1 MADALRSSVI
11 ELDWKINNRSLERAN
26 EETDKILA
34 KAARMEG
41 TYQNSAKSID
51 GATTSLKRNS
61 EGLKQNT
68 DKVVQFGNRAKDSMQ
83 KTTNSAKQT
92 EKQVKDVG
100 NQFDKSKNSASVFA
114 QSSATSL
121 KVVGKAAKGVQTSIG
136 HIGTVATKASDVAW
150 NAFTKIRNGAM
161 IAGAAIAGAGKKAF
175 DYASDTNE
183 ALNKVE
189 VAFGDNNKVVEDWS
203 KSTLTNIGLA
213 QGTALDLAATYG
225 DMSTSMGIGTEEA
238 AKMSTSLVDLAGDL
252 ASFKNIGID
261 RVNTALNGVFTGE
274 TEALKGLG
282 IVMTQTNLEQ
292 FAMASGAL
300 QSSVD
305 NSKAAKNAMAREKAQ
320 DRLNKAIKKHGE
332 NSIEARDAQL
342 KLTEA
347 ESKGEE
353 VQQAKLDSLSQ
364 EELVRLRYNY
374 VMSKTKNSQ
383 GDFARTSDQAA
394 NATRVFTESI
404 KETSAKLGQGL
415 LPIFTPLIIKAT
427 DFVKKGEEIPD
438 MLENVG
444 AKVEPTAK
452 QVMKHFGQAKDYF
465 VDEIIPTAKK
475 VGKAIGPGIAE
486 GAKNMFNVMDKGFKY
501 IIKPSIRI
509 LKEFTDENPVAMKQV
524 GKWATY
530 GIGGL
535 LGFKLVGKPLLG
547 VSKGI
552 LGIIGKLEKLGN
564 TAQREAF
571 KTRKALEDV
580 DSAAQKASAPTHTT
594 ASPNIQ
600 ESLPVGSVGKIGKGT
615 KLFGGVRRFAKS
627 VPLLSYISAGLTLTQ
642 INKNNK
648 FEKIGDSLGSIV
660 GGALGAKAATLAGA
674 KLGAVAGTTF
684 GPIGT
689 VIGGILGTTAGSI
702 FGSKFGKKLQEKWPD
717 ISKKISELWES
728 SKDNF
733 LLGPLVQGIDKA
745 VKKSKSGIKE
755 IKASAKDLFEKPFD
769 NTTKSGNGVSKAT
782 AKRMNSFMKNYE
794 LLVDQDTTGKIEGRV
809 LTNEEVTKRYKALED
824 MQNQVTKQLNKK
836 KDKSN
841 SNLDKLAGMGI
852 LNEKDAQG
860 AKAAADELA
869 KVRTNMF
876 SEKVQDFKKLEKQEY
891 DESITATEYYTNR
904 INEIKEKARLEN
916 RELSENDKKEIE
928 SLEKT
933 SAAAVRAVEE
943 KHAAANKSI
952 HEDMKNQA
960 VVALSDSA
968 KEQKIIMGNLKNA
981 SGEISAQQAADA
993 VAASYKAKEGTI
1005 KSANE
1010 KYEET
1015 KRILDEER
1023 YVNGTITQQQYDDA
1037 LKKAQEQRDGVVK
1050 EAEKQHEDVVT
1061 QAKKQAEGHL
1071 EQVDWETGQ
1080 TLSKWEVFKKDSKK
1094 KFKEIWD
1101 GTVEGAKSFG
1111 EGFSK
1116 TISNTVDGALK
1127 IWEDFKTGLA
1137 RKINAVTSGINVVLK
1152 FFGLDEIPPW
1162 TPTADSKADVS
1173 GYKQGKGGKMH
1184 AAGSRG
1190 ASYSGPSLVGEEG
1203 VELAYNKSTSS
1214 MRLLGSNGPEVTN
1227 IASGERI
1234 LNHSDTKA
1242 VLNGGMGQ
1250 GTVLPGFHKGKG
1262 NGLSDF
1268 VDSAKDFGAN
1278 TVDKIKDFGSN
1289 AVDKAKEVGTK
1300 AIEKT
1305 KDIAETA
1312 KDWLSDP
1319 IGKVTGLFNKHN
1331 TYKNGKNIQGL
1342 GYGVMNKLKDTSS
1355 EWVKNKLEAFKGFF
1369 DSEDGGA
1376 FGSGAF
1382 APHFG
1387 SPFVRTSDY
1396 GKRPGLYGD
1405 FHTGIDYA
1413 APTGTPI
1420 PAQYPG
1426 LVDWVQS
1433 SSIGLGEHVG
1443 IKVAD
1448 NLWAMYGHMSRIRA
1462 KMGDKVKAG
1471 QIVGDVGSSGWSTG
1485 PHVHYELRKGGPN
1498 GQHVNPDTYGGAA
1511 GGVAVGAAGWGPQ
1524 VRKAAKQMNQ
1534 QVSDA
1539 EVNGILAQIQRE
1551 SSGNQSI
1558 IQSSA
1563 VWDVNTASGNPARG
1577 LLQYI
1582 PQTFDAYKVRGYEN
1596 IMNGF
1601 HQLMAF
1607 FNNSNWRTDLPYGHS
1622 GWGPTGHRL
1631 RAYAKGGRPSKGE
1644 TVLVGENGPE
1654 LFEADT
1660 AGTVHPH
1667 EKTKALFNQGS
1678 PSVNFSPN
1686 ITINVGNNSD
1696 KSVVGDIKEA
1706 VRQALEDEYAK
1717 LLNILGTGEVV

>member
-83 KTTNSAKQT
+83 KTTSSAKQT

-100 NQFDKSKNSASVFA
+100 SQFDKSKNSASVFA

-300 QSSVD
+300 QSSID

-627 VPLLSYISAGLTLTQ
+627 VPLLSYISAGLTLSQ

-689 VIGGILGTTAGSI
+689 VIGGILGTAAGSS
-702 FGSKFGKKLQEKWPD
+702 FGSALGKKLKENWPEVSAMIGKLWD
-717 ISKKISELWES
+717 TYKKVPFYGQIAQAVESGIVHGAKSGKKIIEE
-728 SKDNF
+728 
-733 LLGPLVQGIDKA
+733 
-745 VKKSKSGIKE
+745 VKE
-755 IKASAKDLFEKPFD
+755 FFQKPF
-769 NTTKSGNGVSKAT
+769 NANNVKPEKGVSKNS
-782 AKRMNSFMKNYE
+782 AKRVNSYMDKYE
-794 LLVDQDTTGKIEGRV
+794 RIINKDTEAQIEGRA
-809 LTNEEVTKRYKALED
+809 LTNEEIAERYKTLDE
-824 MQNQVTKQLNKK
+824 MKNQVTGRLDDKKNK
-836 KDKSN
+836 SAEN
-841 SNLDKLAGMGI
+841 IDKLTTSGI
-852 LNEKDAQG
+852 LSVKDG
-860 AKAAADELA
+860 ESAKAIGSETA
-869 KVRTNMF
+869 KVRTNMYTN
-876 SEKVQDFKKLEKQEY
+876 KVQEFKELEKKEY
-891 DESITATEYYTNR
+891 EDVVKATERYTSR

-916 RELSENDKKEIE
+916 RELSKSDLEEIKSNE
-928 SLEKT
+928 I
-933 SAAAVRAVEE
+933 SAAAATRIVQQQYADE
-943 KHAAANKSI
+943 NKSI
-952 HEDMKNQA
+952 HEEMKRQA
-960 VVALSDSA
+960 VGALSDSA

-993 VAASYKAKEGTI
+993 VAASYKAKEGTV

-1037 LKKAQEQRDGVVK
+1037 LKKAQEQRDGVVR

-1111 EGFSK
+1111 KAFGESMDK
-1116 TISNTVDGALK
+1116 VVSGALET
-1127 IWEDFKTGLA
+1127 WDNFKTGLA
-1137 RKINAVTSGINVVLK
+1137 DKVNAVTGGINVVLD
-1152 FFGLDEIPPW
+1152 FFSIPKIPEW
-1162 TPTADSKADVS
+1162 KPNTPNSTKNKHGRSFS
-1173 GYKQGKGGKMH
+1173 T
-1184 AAGSRG
+1184 GSRG
-1190 ASYSGPSLVGEEG
+1190 ASYSGQALVGEEG

-1227 IASGERI
+1227 VTSGERI

-1262 NGLSDF
+1262 NGVSDF

-1278 TVDKIKDFGSN
+1278 TVDKLKDFGSN

-1331 TYKNGKNIQGL
+1331 TYKKGKNIQGL

-1387 SPFVRTSDY
+1387 SPFIRTSDY

-1420 PAQYPG
+1420 PAQHPG

-1433 SSIGLGEHVG
+1433 STIGLGEHVG

-1448 NLWAMYGHMSRIRA
+1448 NLWALYGHMSRIRA

-1524 VRKAAKQMNQ
+1524 VRKAAKLMNQ
-1534 QVSDA
+1534 GITDSQ
-1539 EVNGILAQIQRE
+1539 VNGILAQIQLE
-1551 SSGNQSI
+1551 SGGNQSA
-1558 IQSSA
+1558 IQSLA
-1563 VWDVNTASGNPARG
+1563 VDDINARTGNLARG
-1577 LLQYI
+1577 LLQYT
-1582 PQTFDAYKVRGYEN
+1582 PTTFEGFKVRGYEN

-1601 HQLMAF
+1601 HQLVAF
-1607 FNNSNWRTDLPYGHS
+1607 FNNSNWQNDIQYGRS
-1622 GWGPTGHRL
+1622 GWTPNGHRL

-1667 EKTKALFNQGS
+1667 EKTKALFNQGV

>member
-83 KTTNSAKQT
+83 KTTSSAKQT

-100 NQFDKSKNSASVFA
+100 SQFDKSKNSASVFA

-300 QSSVD
+300 QSSID

-444 AKVEPTAK
+444 AKIEPTAK
-452 QVMKHFGQAKDYF
+452 QVIRYFGQAKDYF
-465 VDEIIPTAKK
+465 IDEVIPTAKK

-486 GAKNMFNVMDKGFKY
+486 GAKDMFNLMDKGFKY
-501 IIKPSIRI
+501 IIKPGIRV

-524 GKWATY
+524 GKWAAY

-535 LGFKLVGKPLLG
+535 LGFKLIGKPLLG

-594 ASPNIQ
+594 ASPSIQ

-674 KLGAVAGTTF
+674 KLGAAAGTTF
-684 GPIGT
+684 GPLGT
-689 VIGGILGTTAGSI
+689 LIGGVLGTAAGSI

-794 LLVDQDTTGKIEGRV
+794 LLVNQDTTGKIEGRV

-824 MQNQVTKQLNKK
+824 MQNQVTKQLDKK

-841 SNLDKLAGMGI
+841 SNLDKLASMGI

-1111 EGFSK
+1111 KAFGEAMDK
-1116 TISNTVDGALK
+1116 VVLGALET
-1127 IWEDFKTGLA
+1127 WDNFKTGLA
-1137 RKINAVTSGINVVLK
+1137 DKVNAVTGGINVVLD
-1152 FFGLDEIPPW
+1152 FFSIPKIPEW
-1162 TPTADSKADVS
+1162 KPNTPNSTKNKHGRSFS
-1173 GYKQGKGGKMH
+1173 T
-1184 AAGSRG
+1184 GSRG
-1190 ASYSGPSLVGEEG
+1190 ASYSGQALVGEEG

-1227 IASGERI
+1227 VTSGERI

-1278 TVDKIKDFGSN
+1278 TVDKLKDFGSN

-1331 TYKNGKNIQGL
+1331 TYKKGKNIQGL
-1342 GYGVMNKLKDTSS
+1342 GHGVMNKLKDTSA

-1369 DSEDGGA
+1369 DSEDGVS

>member
-83 KTTNSAKQT
+83 KTTSSAKQT

-100 NQFDKSKNSASVFA
+100 SQFDKSKNSASVFA

-300 QSSVD
+300 QSSID

-444 AKVEPTAK
+444 AKIEPTAK
-452 QVMKHFGQAKDYF
+452 QVIRYFGQAKDYF
-465 VDEIIPTAKK
+465 IDEVIPTAKK

-486 GAKNMFNVMDKGFKY
+486 GAKDMFNLMDKGFKY
-501 IIKPSIRI
+501 IIKPGIRV

-524 GKWATY
+524 GKWAAY

-535 LGFKLVGKPLLG
+535 LGFKLIGKPLLG

-594 ASPNIQ
+594 ASPSIQ

-674 KLGAVAGTTF
+674 KLGAAAGTTF
-684 GPIGT
+684 GPLGT
-689 VIGGILGTTAGSI
+689 LIGGVLGTAAGSI

-755 IKASAKDLFEKPFD
+755 IKASAKDLFKKPFD

-794 LLVDQDTTGKIEGRV
+794 LLVNQDTTGKIEGRV

-824 MQNQVTKQLNKK
+824 MQNQVTKQLDKK

-1111 EGFSK
+1111 KAFGEAMDKVVS
-1116 TISNTVDGALK
+1116 GALET
-1127 IWEDFKTGLA
+1127 WDNFKTGLA
-1137 RKINAVTSGINVVLK
+1137 DKVNAVTGGINVVLD
-1152 FFGLDEIPPW
+1152 FFSIPKIPEW
-1162 TPTADSKADVS
+1162 KPNTPNSTKNKHGRSFS
-1173 GYKQGKGGKMH
+1173 S
-1184 AAGSRG
+1184 GSRG
-1190 ASYSGPSLVGEEG
+1190 ASYSGQALVGEEG

-1227 IASGERI
+1227 VTSGERI

-1644 TVLVGENGPE
+1644 TVLVGEDGPE

>member
-83 KTTNSAKQT
+83 KTTSSAKQT

-100 NQFDKSKNSASVFA
+100 SQFDKSKNSASVFA

-300 QSSVD
+300 QSSID

-452 QVMKHFGQAKDYF
+452 QVMKHFGQVKDYF

-486 GAKNMFNVMDKGFKY
+486 GAKNMFNIMDKGFKY

-552 LGIIGKLEKLGN
+552 LGIIAKLEKLGN

-1080 TLSKWEVFKKDSKK
+1080 TLSKWEVFKKDTKK

-1331 TYKNGKNIQGL
+1331 TYKKGKNIQGL
-1342 GYGVMNKLKDTSS
+1342 GHGVMNKLKDTSA
-1355 EWVKNKLEAFKGFF
+1355 EWVKNKLEGFKGFF

-1485 PHVHYELRKGGPN
+1485 PHIHYELRKGGPN

-1582 PQTFDAYKVRGYEN
+1582 PQTFNAYKVRGYEN
-1596 IMNGF
+1596 ILNGF

-1706 VRQALEDEYAK
+1706 VRQALEEEYAK

>member
-1 MADALRSSVI
+1 MSDALRSSVI

-83 KTTNSAKQT
+83 KTTSSAKQT

-100 NQFDKSKNSASVFA
+100 SQFDKSKNSASVFA

-486 GAKNMFNVMDKGFKY
+486 GAKNMFNIMDKGFKY

-1094 KFKEIWD
+1094 KYKEIWD
-1101 GTVEGAKSFG
+1101 GTVESAKSFG

-1331 TYKNGKNIQGL
+1331 TYKKGKNIQGL
-1342 GYGVMNKLKDTSS
+1342 GHGVMNKLKDTSA

-1387 SPFVRTSDY
+1387 SPFIRTSDY

-1420 PAQYPG
+1420 PAQHPG

-1433 SSIGLGEHVG
+1433 STIGLGEHVG

-1448 NLWAMYGHMSRIRA
+1448 NLWALYGHMSRIRA

-1582 PQTFDAYKVRGYEN
+1582 PQTFNAYKVRGYEN
-1596 IMNGF
+1596 ILNGF

>member
-83 KTTNSAKQT
+83 KTTSSAKQT

-100 NQFDKSKNSASVFA
+100 SQFDKSKNSASVFA

-300 QSSVD
+300 QSSID

-444 AKVEPTAK
+444 AKIEPTAK
-452 QVMKHFGQAKDYF
+452 QVIRYFGQAKDYF
-465 VDEIIPTAKK
+465 IDEVIPTAKK

-486 GAKNMFNVMDKGFKY
+486 GAKDMFNLMDKGFKY
-501 IIKPSIRI
+501 IIKPGIRV

-524 GKWATY
+524 GKWAAY

-535 LGFKLVGKPLLG
+535 LGFKLIGKPLLG

-594 ASPNIQ
+594 ASPSIQ

-674 KLGAVAGTTF
+674 KLGAAAGTTF
-684 GPIGT
+684 GPLGT
-689 VIGGILGTTAGSI
+689 LIGGVLGTAAGSI

-794 LLVDQDTTGKIEGRV
+794 LLVNQDTTGKIEGRV

-824 MQNQVTKQLNKK
+824 MQNQVTKQLDKK

-841 SNLDKLAGMGI
+841 SNLDKLASMGI

-1111 EGFSK
+1111 KAFGEAMDKVVS
-1116 TISNTVDGALK
+1116 GALET
-1127 IWEDFKTGLA
+1127 WDNFKTGLA
-1137 RKINAVTSGINVVLK
+1137 DKVNAVTGGINVVLD
-1152 FFGLDEIPPW
+1152 FFSIPKIPEW
-1162 TPTADSKADVS
+1162 KPNTPNSTKNKHGRSFS
-1173 GYKQGKGGKMH
+1173 T
-1184 AAGSRG
+1184 GSRG
-1190 ASYSGPSLVGEEG
+1190 ASYSGQALVGEEG

-1227 IASGERI
+1227 VTSGERI

-1278 TVDKIKDFGSN
+1278 TVDKLKDFGSN

-1331 TYKNGKNIQGL
+1331 TYKKGKNIQGL
-1342 GYGVMNKLKDTSS
+1342 GHGVMNKLKDTSA

-1369 DSEDGGA
+1369 DSEDGVS

-1443 IKVAD
+1443 VKVAN

>member
-1 MADALRSSVI
+1 MSDALRSSVI

-83 KTTNSAKQT
+83 KTTSSAKQT

-100 NQFDKSKNSASVFA
+100 SQFDKSKNSASVFA

-486 GAKNMFNVMDKGFKY
+486 GAKNMFNIMDKGFKY

-535 LGFKLVGKPLLG
+535 LGFKQPLLG

-1101 GTVEGAKSFG
+1101 GTVESAKSFG

-1331 TYKNGKNIQGL
+1331 TYKKGKNIQGL
-1342 GYGVMNKLKDTSS
+1342 GHGVMNKLKDTSA

-1387 SPFVRTSDY
+1387 SPFIRTSDY

-1420 PAQYPG
+1420 PAQHPG

-1433 SSIGLGEHVG
+1433 STIGLGEHVG

-1448 NLWAMYGHMSRIRA
+1448 NLWALYGHMSRIRA

-1582 PQTFDAYKVRGYEN
+1582 PQTFNAYKVRGYEN
-1596 IMNGF
+1596 ILNGF

>member
-100 NQFDKSKNSASVFA
+100 SQFDKSKNSASVFA

-136 HIGTVATKASDVAW
+136 RIGDYATKASDVTW
-150 NAFTKIRNGAM
+150 RAFTKIRNGAM
-161 IAGAAIAGAGKKAF
+161 IAGAGIVAIGKSAF
-175 DYASDTNE
+175 DAASDTNE

-189 VAFGDNNKVVEDWS
+189 VAFGDNNKEVKKWS
-203 KSTLTNIGLA
+203 KNTIDSIGLA

-225 DMSTSMGIGTEEA
+225 DMSTSMGIGTKEA
-238 AKMSTSLVDLAGDL
+238 ANMSTSLVDLAGDL

-374 VMSKTKNSQ
+374 VMSKTKNAH

-394 NATRVFTESI
+394 NASRVFNESLTELKSNI
-404 KETSAKLGQGL
+404 GQHL
-415 LPIFTPLIIKAT
+415 LPIFTPLILKAT
-427 DFVKKGEEIPD
+427 KFVRKGDQLKEKIND
-438 MLENVG
+438 IG
-444 AKVEPTAK
+444 QQVEPTAK

-580 DSAAQKASAPTHTT
+580 DSAAQKASTPTHTT

-600 ESLPVGSVGKIGKGT
+600 ESLPVGSVGKIGKGA

-733 LLGPLVQGIDKA
+733 LLGPLVQGVDKA

-841 SNLDKLAGMGI
+841 SNLDKLASMGI

-1101 GTVEGAKSFG
+1101 GTVESAKSFG

-1331 TYKNGKNIQGL
+1331 TYKKGKNIQGL
-1342 GYGVMNKLKDTSS
+1342 GHGVMNKLKDTSS

-1582 PQTFDAYKVRGYEN
+1582 PQTFNAYKVRGYEN
-1596 IMNGF
+1596 ILNGF

>member
-1 MADALRSSVI
+1 MSDALRSSVI

-83 KTTNSAKQT
+83 KTTSSAKQT

-100 NQFDKSKNSASVFA
+100 SQFDKSKNSASVFA

-452 QVMKHFGQAKDYF
+452 QLMKHFGQAKDYF

-486 GAKNMFNVMDKGFKY
+486 GAKNMFNIMDKGFKY

-1101 GTVEGAKSFG
+1101 GTVESAKSFG

-1331 TYKNGKNIQGL
+1331 TYKKGKNIQGL
-1342 GYGVMNKLKDTSS
+1342 GHGVMNKLKDTSA

-1387 SPFVRTSDY
+1387 SPFIRTSDY

-1420 PAQYPG
+1420 PAQHPG

-1433 SSIGLGEHVG
+1433 STIGLGEHVG

-1448 NLWAMYGHMSRIRA
+1448 NLWALYGHMSRIRA

-1582 PQTFDAYKVRGYEN
+1582 PQTFNAYKVRGYEN
-1596 IMNGF
+1596 ILNGF

>member
-83 KTTNSAKQT
+83 KTTSTAKQT

-100 NQFDKSKNSASVFA
+100 SQFDKSKNSASVFA

-136 HIGTVATKASDVAW
+136 RIGDYATKASDVTW
-150 NAFTKIRNGAM
+150 RAFTKIRNGAM

-452 QVMKHFGQAKDYF
+452 QVIRYFGQAKDYF
-465 VDEIIPTAKK
+465 INEVIPTAKK

-486 GAKNMFNVMDKGFKY
+486 GAKDMFNLMDKGFKY
-501 IIKPSIRI
+501 IIKPGIRV

-524 GKWATY
+524 GKWAAY

-615 KLFGGVRRFAKS
+615 KLFSGVRRFAKS

-674 KLGAVAGTTF
+674 KLGAAAGTTF
-684 GPIGT
+684 GPLGT
-689 VIGGILGTTAGSI
+689 LIGGVLGTAAGSI

-794 LLVDQDTTGKIEGRV
+794 LLVNQDTTGKIEGRV

-841 SNLDKLAGMGI
+841 GNLDKLAGMGI

>member
-41 TYQNSAKSID
+41 AYQNSAKSID

-136 HIGTVATKASDVAW
+136 RIGDYATKASDITW
-150 NAFTKIRNGAM
+150 KAFTKIRNGAM

-300 QSSVD
+300 QSSID

-444 AKVEPTAK
+444 AKIEPTAK
-452 QVMKHFGQAKDYF
+452 QVIRYFGQAKDYF
-465 VDEIIPTAKK
+465 IDEVIPTAKK

-486 GAKNMFNVMDKGFKY
+486 GAKDMFNLMDKGFKY
-501 IIKPSIRI
+501 IIRPGIRV

-524 GKWATY
+524 GKWAAY

-943 KHAAANKSI
+943 KHAADNKTI

-1111 EGFSK
+1111 KAFGEAMDKVVS
-1116 TISNTVDGALK
+1116 GALET
-1127 IWEDFKTGLA
+1127 WDNFKTGLA
-1137 RKINAVTSGINVVLK
+1137 DKVNAVTGGINVVLD
-1152 FFGLDEIPPW
+1152 FFSIPKIPEW
-1162 TPTADSKADVS
+1162 KPNTPNSTKNKHGRSFS
-1173 GYKQGKGGKMH
+1173 T
-1184 AAGSRG
+1184 GSRG
-1190 ASYSGPSLVGEEG
+1190 ASYSGQALVGEEG

-1227 IASGERI
+1227 VTSGERI

-1250 GTVLPGFHKGKG
+1250 GNVLPGFHKGKG

-1278 TVDKIKDFGSN
+1278 TVDKLKDFGSN

-1331 TYKNGKNIQGL
+1331 TYKKGKNIQGL
-1342 GYGVMNKLKDTSS
+1342 GHGVMNKLKDTSA

-1539 EVNGILAQIQRE
+1539 EVNGILAQIQLE
-1551 SSGNQSI
+1551 SGGNQRA
-1558 IQSSA
+1558 IQSLA
-1563 VWDVNTASGNPARG
+1563 VDDINARTGNLARG
-1577 LLQYI
+1577 LLQYT
-1582 PQTFDAYKVRGYEN
+1582 PTTFEGFKVRGYEN

-1607 FNNSNWRTDLPYGHS
+1607 FNNSNWHNDIQYGRS
-1622 GWGPTGHRL
+1622 GWTPNGHRI

>member
-83 KTTNSAKQT
+83 KTTSSAKQT

-100 NQFDKSKNSASVFA
+100 SQFDKSKNSASVFA

-300 QSSVD
+300 QSSID

-444 AKVEPTAK
+444 AKIEPTAK
-452 QVMKHFGQAKDYF
+452 QVIRYFGQAKDYF
-465 VDEIIPTAKK
+465 IDEVIPTAKK

-660 GGALGAKAATLAGA
+660 GGALGAKAATWAGA
-674 KLGAVAGTTF
+674 KLGAVAGTAF

-689 VIGGILGTTAGSI
+689 VIGGILGTAAGSS
-702 FGSKFGKKLQEKWPD
+702 FGSVLGKKLKENWPEVSAMIGKLWD
-717 ISKKISELWES
+717 TYKKVPFYGQIAQAVES
-728 SKDNF
+728 
-733 LLGPLVQGIDKA
+733 GIVHGA
-745 VKKSKSGIKE
+745 KSGKRIIEEVKE
-755 IKASAKDLFEKPFD
+755 FFQKPF
-769 NTTKSGNGVSKAT
+769 NANNVKPEKGVSKNS
-782 AKRMNSFMKNYE
+782 AKRVNSYLKNY
-794 LLVDQDTTGKIEGRV
+794 DKIISKDTESKIAGRV
-809 LTNEEVTKRYKALED
+809 LTDEEIAERNKILSD
-824 MQNQVTKQLNKK
+824 MEKQVTDRLEGKKNKSYK
-836 KDKSN
+836 N
-841 SNLDKLAGMGI
+841 IDKLSELGI
-852 LNEKDAQG
+852 LSDKDVQS
-860 AKAAADELA
+860 AKAVSTELA
-869 KVRTNMF
+869 TFRKRAYSDNVN
-876 SEKVQDFKKLEKQEY
+876 ELKKLEKEEHDAGIQAAERY
-891 DESITATEYYTNR
+891 TAR
-904 INEIKEKARLEN
+904 INAIKEKARLEN
-916 RELSENDKKEIE
+916 RELSKSDLEEIE
-928 SLEKT
+928 SNEK
-933 SAAAVRAVEE
+933 SAAAATRVVQEE
-943 KHAAANKSI
+943 YAQKKAALN
-952 HEDMKNQA
+952 ENMKRQA
-960 VVALSDSA
+960 VGALSESA

-1111 EGFSK
+1111 KAFGEAMDKVVS
-1116 TISNTVDGALK
+1116 GALET
-1127 IWEDFKTGLA
+1127 WDNFKTGLA
-1137 RKINAVTSGINVVLK
+1137 DKVNAVTGGINVVLD
-1152 FFGLDEIPPW
+1152 FFSIPKIPEW
-1162 TPTADSKADVS
+1162 KPNTPNSTKNKHGRSFS
-1173 GYKQGKGGKMH
+1173 T
-1184 AAGSRG
+1184 GSRG
-1190 ASYSGPSLVGEEG
+1190 ASYSGQALVGEEG

-1227 IASGERI
+1227 VTSGERI

-1278 TVDKIKDFGSN
+1278 TVDKLKDFGSN

-1331 TYKNGKNIQGL
+1331 TYKKGKNIQGL
-1342 GYGVMNKLKDTSS
+1342 GHGVMNKLKDTSA

-1369 DSEDGGA
+1369 DSEDGVS

-1498 GQHVNPDTYGGAA
+1498 GQHVNPDTYGGSV

-1524 VRKAAKQMNQ
+1524 VRKAAKLMNQ
-1534 QVSDA
+1534 GITDSQ
-1539 EVNGILAQIQRE
+1539 VNGILAQIQLE
-1551 SSGNQSI
+1551 SGGNQSA
-1558 IQSSA
+1558 IQSLA
-1563 VWDVNTASGNPARG
+1563 VDDINARTGNLARG
-1577 LLQYI
+1577 LLQYT
-1582 PQTFDAYKVRGYEN
+1582 PTTFEGFKVRGYEN

-1601 HQLMAF
+1601 HQLVAF
-1607 FNNSNWRTDLPYGHS
+1607 FNNSNWQNDIQYGRS
-1622 GWGPTGHRL
+1622 GWTPNGHRL

>member
-183 ALNKVE
+183 ALNKIE

-486 GAKNMFNVMDKGFKY
+486 GAKNMFSVMDKGFKY

-794 LLVDQDTTGKIEGRV
+794 LLVNQDTTGKIEGRV

-824 MQNQVTKQLNKK
+824 MQNQVTKQLDKK

-1227 IASGERI
+1227 VTSGERI

-1278 TVDKIKDFGSN
+1278 AVDKIKDFGSN

-1331 TYKNGKNIQGL
+1331 TYKKGKNIQGL
-1342 GYGVMNKLKDTSS
+1342 GHGVMNKLKDTSA

-1369 DSEDGGA
+1369 DSEDGGS

-1582 PQTFDAYKVRGYEN
+1582 PQTFNAYKVRGYEN
-1596 IMNGF
+1596 ILNGF

-1667 EKTKALFNQGS
+1667 EKTKALFNQGV

>member
-136 HIGTVATKASDVAW
+136 RIGDYATKASDVTW
-150 NAFTKIRNGAM
+150 RAFTKIRNGAM

-465 VDEIIPTAKK
+465 IDEVIPTAKK

-486 GAKNMFNVMDKGFKY
+486 GAKDMFNLMDKGFKY
-501 IIKPSIRI
+501 IIKPGIRV

-524 GKWATY
+524 GKWAAY

-535 LGFKLVGKPLLG
+535 LGFKLIGKPLLG

-594 ASPNIQ
+594 ASPSIQ

-615 KLFGGVRRFAKS
+615 KLFGRVRRFAKS
-627 VPLLSYISAGLTLTQ
+627 VPFLSYISAGLTLTQ

-674 KLGAVAGTTF
+674 KLGAAAGTTF
-684 GPIGT
+684 GPLGT
-689 VIGGILGTTAGSI
+689 LIGGVLGTAAGSI

-769 NTTKSGNGVSKAT
+769 NTTKSGNDVSKAT

-794 LLVDQDTTGKIEGRV
+794 LLVNQDTTGKIEGRV

-824 MQNQVTKQLNKK
+824 MQNQVTKQLDKK

-1111 EGFSK
+1111 KAFGEAMDKVVS
-1116 TISNTVDGALK
+1116 GALET
-1127 IWEDFKTGLA
+1127 WDNFKTGLA
-1137 RKINAVTSGINVVLK
+1137 DKVNAVTGGINVVLD
-1152 FFGLDEIPPW
+1152 FFSIPKIPEW
-1162 TPTADSKADVS
+1162 KPNTPNSTKNKHGRSFS
-1173 GYKQGKGGKMH
+1173 T
-1184 AAGSRG
+1184 GSRG
-1190 ASYSGPSLVGEEG
+1190 ASYSGQALVGEEG

-1227 IASGERI
+1227 VTSGERI

-1278 TVDKIKDFGSN
+1278 TVDKLKDFGSN

-1331 TYKNGKNIQGL
+1331 TYKKGKNIQGL
-1342 GYGVMNKLKDTSS
+1342 GHGVMNKLKDTSA

-1369 DSEDGGA
+1369 DSEDGGS

-1582 PQTFDAYKVRGYEN
+1582 PQTFNAYKVRGYEN
-1596 IMNGF
+1596 ILNGF

-1667 EKTKALFNQGS
+1667 EKTKALFNQGV

>member
-486 GAKNMFNVMDKGFKY
+486 GAKNMFNIMDKGFKY

-552 LGIIGKLEKLGN
+552 LGIIAKLEKLGN

-660 GGALGAKAATLAGA
+660 GGVLGAKAATLAGA

-769 NTTKSGNGVSKAT
+769 NTTKSDNGVSKAT

-1227 IASGERI
+1227 ITSGERI

-1278 TVDKIKDFGSN
+1278 TVDKLKDFGSN

-1331 TYKNGKNIQGL
+1331 TYKKGKNIQGL
-1342 GYGVMNKLKDTSS
+1342 GHGVMNKLKDTSA

-1582 PQTFDAYKVRGYEN
+1582 PQTFNAYKVRGYEN
-1596 IMNGF
+1596 ILNGF

>member
-83 KTTNSAKQT
+83 KTTSSAKQT

-100 NQFDKSKNSASVFA
+100 SQFDKSKNSASVFA

-300 QSSVD
+300 QSSID
-305 NSKAAKNAMAREKAQ
+305 NSKDAKNAMAREKAQ

-444 AKVEPTAK
+444 AKIEPTAK
-452 QVMKHFGQAKDYF
+452 QVIRYFGQAKDYF
-465 VDEIIPTAKK
+465 IDEVIPTAKK

-486 GAKNMFNVMDKGFKY
+486 GAKDMFNLMDKGFKY
-501 IIKPSIRI
+501 IIKPGIRV

-524 GKWATY
+524 GKWAAY

-535 LGFKLVGKPLLG
+535 LGFKLIGKPLLG

-594 ASPNIQ
+594 ASPSIQ

-615 KLFGGVRRFAKS
+615 RLFGGVRRFAKS

-648 FEKIGDSLGSIV
+648 FEKIGDSLGSNV

-674 KLGAVAGTTF
+674 KLGAAAGTTF
-684 GPIGT
+684 GPLGT
-689 VIGGILGTTAGSI
+689 LIGGVLGTAAGSI

-794 LLVDQDTTGKIEGRV
+794 LLVNQDTTGKIEGRV

-824 MQNQVTKQLNKK
+824 MQNQVTKQLDKK

-841 SNLDKLAGMGI
+841 SNLDKLASMGI

-1111 EGFSK
+1111 KAFGEAMDKVVS
-1116 TISNTVDGALK
+1116 GALET
-1127 IWEDFKTGLA
+1127 WDNFKTGLA
-1137 RKINAVTSGINVVLK
+1137 DKVNAVTGGINVVLD
-1152 FFGLDEIPPW
+1152 FFSIPKIPEW
-1162 TPTADSKADVS
+1162 KPNTPNSTKNKHGRSFS
-1173 GYKQGKGGKMH
+1173 T
-1184 AAGSRG
+1184 GSRG
-1190 ASYSGPSLVGEEG
+1190 ASYSGQALVGEEG

-1227 IASGERI
+1227 VTSGERI

-1278 TVDKIKDFGSN
+1278 TVDKLKDFGSN

-1331 TYKNGKNIQGL
+1331 TYKKGKNIQGL
-1342 GYGVMNKLKDTSS
+1342 GHGVMNKLKDTSA

-1369 DSEDGGA
+1369 DSEDGVS

>member
-1 MADALRSSVI
+1 MSDALRSSVI

-83 KTTNSAKQT
+83 KTTSSAKQT

-100 NQFDKSKNSASVFA
+100 SQFDKSKNSASVFA

-486 GAKNMFNVMDKGFKY
+486 GAKNMFNIMDKGFKY

-524 GKWATY
+524 GKRATY

-1101 GTVEGAKSFG
+1101 GTVESAKSFG

-1331 TYKNGKNIQGL
+1331 TYKKGKNIQGL
-1342 GYGVMNKLKDTSS
+1342 GHGVMNKLKDTSA

-1387 SPFVRTSDY
+1387 SPFIRTSDY

-1420 PAQYPG
+1420 PAQHPG

-1433 SSIGLGEHVG
+1433 STIGLGEHVG

-1448 NLWAMYGHMSRIRA
+1448 NLWALYGHMSRIRA

-1582 PQTFDAYKVRGYEN
+1582 PQTFNAYKVRGYEN
-1596 IMNGF
+1596 ILNGF

>member
-83 KTTNSAKQT
+83 KTTSSAKQT

-100 NQFDKSKNSASVFA
+100 SQFDKSKNSASVFA

-300 QSSVD
+300 QSSID

-444 AKVEPTAK
+444 AKIEPTAK
-452 QVMKHFGQAKDYF
+452 QVIRYFGQAKDYF
-465 VDEIIPTAKK
+465 IDEVIPTAKK

-486 GAKNMFNVMDKGFKY
+486 GAKDMFNLMDKGFKY
-501 IIKPSIRI
+501 IIKPGIRV

-524 GKWATY
+524 GKWAAY

-535 LGFKLVGKPLLG
+535 LGFKLIGKPLLG

-594 ASPNIQ
+594 ASPSIQ

-674 KLGAVAGTTF
+674 KLGAAAGTTF
-684 GPIGT
+684 GPLGT
-689 VIGGILGTTAGSI
+689 LIGGVLGTAAGSI
-702 FGSKFGKKLQEKWPD
+702 FGSKFGKKPQEKWPD

-794 LLVDQDTTGKIEGRV
+794 LLVNQDTTGKIEGRV

-824 MQNQVTKQLNKK
+824 MQNQVTKQLDKK

-841 SNLDKLAGMGI
+841 SNLDKLASMGI

-1111 EGFSK
+1111 KAFGEAMDKVVS
-1116 TISNTVDGALK
+1116 GALET
-1127 IWEDFKTGLA
+1127 WDNFKTGLA
-1137 RKINAVTSGINVVLK
+1137 DKVNAVTGGINVVLD
-1152 FFGLDEIPPW
+1152 FFSIPKIPEW
-1162 TPTADSKADVS
+1162 KPNTPNSTKNKHGRSFS
-1173 GYKQGKGGKMH
+1173 T
-1184 AAGSRG
+1184 GSRG
-1190 ASYSGPSLVGEEG
+1190 ASYSGQALVGEEG

-1227 IASGERI
+1227 VTSGERI

-1278 TVDKIKDFGSN
+1278 TVDKLKDFGSN

-1331 TYKNGKNIQGL
+1331 TYKKGKNIQGL
-1342 GYGVMNKLKDTSS
+1342 GHGVMNKLKDTSA

-1369 DSEDGGA
+1369 DSEDGVS

>member
-136 HIGTVATKASDVAW
+136 RIGDYATKASDVTW
-150 NAFTKIRNGAM
+150 RAFTKIRNGAM
-161 IAGAAIAGAGKKAF
+161 IAGAGIVAIGKSAF
-175 DYASDTNE
+175 DAASDTNE

-189 VAFGDNNKVVEDWS
+189 VAFGDNNKEVKKWS
-203 KSTLTNIGLA
+203 KNTIDSIGLA

-225 DMSTSMGIGTEEA
+225 DMSTSMGIGTKEA
-238 AKMSTSLVDLAGDL
+238 ANMSTSLVDLAGDL

-444 AKVEPTAK
+444 AKIEPTAK
-452 QVMKHFGQAKDYF
+452 QVIRYFGQAKDYF
-465 VDEIIPTAKK
+465 IDEVIPTAKK

-580 DSAAQKASAPTHTT
+580 DSAAQKASTPTHTT

-600 ESLPVGSVGKIGKGT
+600 ESLPVGSVGKIGKGA

-689 VIGGILGTTAGSI
+689 VIGGILGTAAGSS
-702 FGSKFGKKLQEKWPD
+702 FGSVLGKKLKENWPEVSAMIGKLWD
-717 ISKKISELWES
+717 TYKKVPFYGQIAQAVES
-728 SKDNF
+728 
-733 LLGPLVQGIDKA
+733 GIIDGA
-745 VKKSKSGIKE
+745 KSGKKLIEEVKE
-755 IKASAKDLFEKPFD
+755 FFKKPFDNEVKPEKGVTKASAKR
-769 NTTKSGNGVSKAT
+769 V
-782 AKRMNSFMKNYE
+782 NSYMDKYE
-794 LLVDQDTTGKIEGRV
+794 EIINKDTEAQIEGRA
-809 LTNEEVTKRYKALED
+809 LTNEEISERYKTLDEMKD
-824 MQNQVTKQLNKK
+824 QVTGRLDDKKNK
-836 KDKSN
+836 SAEN
-841 SNLDKLAGMGI
+841 IDKLTTSGI
-852 LNEKDAQG
+852 LSVKDG
-860 AKAAADELA
+860 ESAKAIGSETA
-869 KVRTNMF
+869 KVRTNMYTN
-876 SEKVQDFKKLEKQEY
+876 KVQEFKELEKKEY
-891 DESITATEYYTNR
+891 EDVVKATERYTSR

-916 RELSENDKKEIE
+916 RELSKSDLEEIKSNE
-928 SLEKT
+928 I
-933 SAAAVRAVEE
+933 SAAAATRIVQQQYADE
-943 KHAAANKSI
+943 NKSI
-952 HEDMKNQA
+952 HEEMKRQA
-960 VVALSDSA
+960 VGALSDSA

-1111 EGFSK
+1111 KAFGEAMDKVVS
-1116 TISNTVDGALK
+1116 GALET
-1127 IWEDFKTGLA
+1127 WDNFKTGLA
-1137 RKINAVTSGINVVLK
+1137 DKVNAVTGGINVVLD
-1152 FFGLDEIPPW
+1152 FFSIPKIPEW
-1162 TPTADSKADVS
+1162 KPNTPNSTKNKHGRSFS
-1173 GYKQGKGGKMH
+1173 S
-1184 AAGSRG
+1184 GSRG
-1190 ASYSGPSLVGEEG
+1190 ASYSGQALVGEEG

-1227 IASGERI
+1227 VTSGERI

-1443 IKVAD
+1443 IKVAN

-1524 VRKAAKQMNQ
+1524 VRKAAKLMNQ
-1534 QVSDA
+1534 GITDSQ
-1539 EVNGILAQIQRE
+1539 VNGILAQIQLE
-1551 SSGNQSI
+1551 SGGNQSA
-1558 IQSSA
+1558 IQSLA
-1563 VWDVNTASGNPARG
+1563 VDDINARTGNLARG
-1577 LLQYI
+1577 LLQYT
-1582 PQTFDAYKVRGYEN
+1582 PTTFEGFKVRGYEN

-1601 HQLMAF
+1601 HQLVAF
-1607 FNNSNWRTDLPYGHS
+1607 FNNSNWQNDIQYGRS
-1622 GWGPTGHRL
+1622 GWTPNGHRL

>member
-1 MADALRSSVI
+1 MSDALRSSVI

-83 KTTNSAKQT
+83 KTTSSAKQT

-100 NQFDKSKNSASVFA
+100 SQFDKSKNYASVFA

-486 GAKNMFNVMDKGFKY
+486 GAKNMFNIMDKGFKY

-1101 GTVEGAKSFG
+1101 GTVESAKSFG

-1331 TYKNGKNIQGL
+1331 TYKKGKNIQGL
-1342 GYGVMNKLKDTSS
+1342 GHGVMNKLKDTSA

-1387 SPFVRTSDY
+1387 SPFIRTSDY

-1420 PAQYPG
+1420 PAQHPG

-1433 SSIGLGEHVG
+1433 STIGLGEHVG

-1448 NLWAMYGHMSRIRA
+1448 NLWALYGHMSRIRA

-1582 PQTFDAYKVRGYEN
+1582 PQTFNAYKVRGYEN
-1596 IMNGF
+1596 ILNGF

>member
-83 KTTNSAKQT
+83 KTTSSAKQT

-100 NQFDKSKNSASVFA
+100 SQFDKSKNSASVFA

-300 QSSVD
+300 QSSID

-444 AKVEPTAK
+444 AKIEPTAK
-452 QVMKHFGQAKDYF
+452 QVIRYFGQAKDYF
-465 VDEIIPTAKK
+465 IDEVIPTAKK

-486 GAKNMFNVMDKGFKY
+486 GAKDMFNLMDKGFKY
-501 IIKPSIRI
+501 IIKPGIRV

-524 GKWATY
+524 GKWAAY

-535 LGFKLVGKPLLG
+535 LGFKLIGKPLLG

-594 ASPNIQ
+594 ASPSIQ

-674 KLGAVAGTTF
+674 KLGAAAGTTF
-684 GPIGT
+684 GPLGT
-689 VIGGILGTTAGSI
+689 LIGGVLGTAAGSI

-794 LLVDQDTTGKIEGRV
+794 LLVNQDTTGKIEGRV

-824 MQNQVTKQLNKK
+824 MQNQVTKQLDKK

-841 SNLDKLAGMGI
+841 SNLDKLAGMGL

-1111 EGFSK
+1111 KAFGEAMDKVVS
-1116 TISNTVDGALK
+1116 GALET
-1127 IWEDFKTGLA
+1127 WDNFKTGLA
-1137 RKINAVTSGINVVLK
+1137 DKVNAVTGGINVVLD
-1152 FFGLDEIPPW
+1152 FFSIPKIPEW
-1162 TPTADSKADVS
+1162 KPNTPNSTKNKHGRSFS
-1173 GYKQGKGGKMH
+1173 T
-1184 AAGSRG
+1184 GSRG
-1190 ASYSGPSLVGEEG
+1190 ASYSGQALVGEEG

-1227 IASGERI
+1227 VTSGERI

-1278 TVDKIKDFGSN
+1278 TVDKLKDFGSN

-1331 TYKNGKNIQGL
+1331 TYKKGKNILGL
-1342 GYGVMNKLKDTSS
+1342 GHGVMNKLKDTSA

-1369 DSEDGGA
+1369 DSEDGVS

>member
-1 MADALRSSVI
+1 MSDALRSSVI

-83 KTTNSAKQT
+83 KTTSSAKQT

-100 NQFDKSKNSASVFA
+100 SQFDKSKNSASVFA

-444 AKVEPTAK
+444 AKVESTAK

-486 GAKNMFNVMDKGFKY
+486 GAKNMFNIMDKGFKY

-1101 GTVEGAKSFG
+1101 GTVESAKSFG

-1331 TYKNGKNIQGL
+1331 TYKKGKNIQGL
-1342 GYGVMNKLKDTSS
+1342 GHGVMNKLKDTSA

-1387 SPFVRTSDY
+1387 SPFIRTSDY

-1420 PAQYPG
+1420 PAQHPG

-1433 SSIGLGEHVG
+1433 STIGLGEHVG

-1448 NLWAMYGHMSRIRA
+1448 NLWALYGHMSRIRA

-1582 PQTFDAYKVRGYEN
+1582 PQTFNAYKVRGYEN
-1596 IMNGF
+1596 ILNGF

>member
-83 KTTNSAKQT
+83 KTTSSAKQT

-100 NQFDKSKNSASVFA
+100 SQFDKSKNSASVFA

-444 AKVEPTAK
+444 AKIEPTAK
-452 QVMKHFGQAKDYF
+452 QVIRYFGQAKDYF
-465 VDEIIPTAKK
+465 IDEVIPTAKK

-627 VPLLSYISAGLTLTQ
+627 VPLLSYISAGLTLSQ

-689 VIGGILGTTAGSI
+689 VIGGILGTAAGSS
-702 FGSKFGKKLQEKWPD
+702 FGSALGKKLKENWPEVSAMIGKLWD
-717 ISKKISELWES
+717 TYKKVPFYGQIAQAVESGIVHGAKSGKKIIEE
-728 SKDNF
+728 
-733 LLGPLVQGIDKA
+733 
-745 VKKSKSGIKE
+745 VKE
-755 IKASAKDLFEKPFD
+755 FFQKPF
-769 NTTKSGNGVSKAT
+769 NANNVKPEKGVSKNS
-782 AKRMNSFMKNYE
+782 AKRVNSYMDKYE
-794 LLVDQDTTGKIEGRV
+794 RIINKDTEAQIEGRA
-809 LTNEEVTKRYKALED
+809 LTNEEIAERYKTLDE
-824 MQNQVTKQLNKK
+824 MKNQVTGRLDDKKNK
-836 KDKSN
+836 SAEN
-841 SNLDKLAGMGI
+841 IDKLTTSGI
-852 LNEKDAQG
+852 LSVKDG
-860 AKAAADELA
+860 ESAKAIGSETA
-869 KVRTNMF
+869 KVRTNMYTN
-876 SEKVQDFKKLEKQEY
+876 KVQEFKELEKKEY
-891 DESITATEYYTNR
+891 EDVVKATERYTSR

-916 RELSENDKKEIE
+916 RELSKSDLEEIKSNE
-928 SLEKT
+928 I
-933 SAAAVRAVEE
+933 SAAAATRIVQQQYADE
-943 KHAAANKSI
+943 NKSI
-952 HEDMKNQA
+952 HEEMKRQA
-960 VVALSDSA
+960 VGALSDSA

-993 VAASYKAKEGTI
+993 VAASYKAKEGTV

-1037 LKKAQEQRDGVVK
+1037 LKKAQEQRDGVVR

-1111 EGFSK
+1111 KAFGESMDK
-1116 TISNTVDGALK
+1116 VVSGALET
-1127 IWEDFKTGLA
+1127 WDNFKTGLA
-1137 RKINAVTSGINVVLK
+1137 DKVNAVTGGINVVLD
-1152 FFGLDEIPPW
+1152 FFSIPKIPEW
-1162 TPTADSKADVS
+1162 KPNTPNSTKNKHGRSFS
-1173 GYKQGKGGKMH
+1173 T
-1184 AAGSRG
+1184 GSRG
-1190 ASYSGPSLVGEEG
+1190 ASYSGQALVGEEG

-1227 IASGERI
+1227 VTSGERI

-1278 TVDKIKDFGSN
+1278 TVDKLKDFGSN

-1331 TYKNGKNIQGL
+1331 TYKKGKNIQGL
-1342 GYGVMNKLKDTSS
+1342 GHGVMNKLKDTSS

-1387 SPFVRTSDY
+1387 SPFIRTSDY

-1420 PAQYPG
+1420 PAQHPG

-1433 SSIGLGEHVG
+1433 STIGLGEHVG

-1448 NLWAMYGHMSRIRA
+1448 NLWALYGHMSRIRA

-1524 VRKAAKQMNQ
+1524 VRKAAKLMNQ
-1534 QVSDA
+1534 GITDSQ
-1539 EVNGILAQIQRE
+1539 VNGILAQIQLE
-1551 SSGNQSI
+1551 SGGNQSA
-1558 IQSSA
+1558 IQSLA
-1563 VWDVNTASGNPARG
+1563 VDDINARTGNLARG
-1577 LLQYI
+1577 LLQYT
-1582 PQTFDAYKVRGYEN
+1582 PTTFEGFKVRGYEN

-1601 HQLMAF
+1601 HQLVAF
-1607 FNNSNWRTDLPYGHS
+1607 FNNSNWQNDIQYGRS
-1622 GWGPTGHRL
+1622 GWTPNGHRL

-1667 EKTKALFNQGS
+1667 EKTKALFNQGV

>member
-136 HIGTVATKASDVAW
+136 RIGDYATKASDVTW
-150 NAFTKIRNGAM
+150 RAFTKIRNGAM
-161 IAGAAIAGAGKKAF
+161 IAGAGIAAIGKSAF
-175 DYASDTNE
+175 DAASDTNE

-189 VAFGDNNKVVEDWS
+189 VAFGDNNKEVKKWS
-203 KSTLTNIGLA
+203 ENTIDSIGLA

-374 VMSKTKNSQ
+374 VMSKTKNAH

-394 NATRVFTESI
+394 NASRVFNESLTELKSNI
-404 KETSAKLGQGL
+404 GQHL
-415 LPIFTPLIIKAT
+415 LPIFTPLILKAT
-427 DFVKKGEEIPD
+427 KFVRKGDQLKEKIND
-438 MLENVG
+438 IG
-444 AKVEPTAK
+444 QQVEPSAK
-452 QVMKHFGQAKDYF
+452 QVMKYFGQAKDYF
-465 VDEIIPTAKK
+465 IDEVIPTAKK

-486 GAKNMFNVMDKGFKY
+486 GAKDMFNLMDKGFKY
-501 IIKPSIRI
+501 IIKPGIRV

-524 GKWATY
+524 GKWAAY

-535 LGFKLVGKPLLG
+535 LGFKLIGKPLLG

-594 ASPNIQ
+594 ASPSIQ

-660 GGALGAKAATLAGA
+660 GGALGAKAAALAGT
-674 KLGAVAGTTF
+674 KIGAVAGTTF

-689 VIGGILGTTAGSI
+689 VIGGILGTAIGSAAGGKIGEVIKKHWPEISSSLGKLWDTYKKVPFYGQI
-702 FGSKFGKKLQEKWPD
+702 AQAVESGIIDGAKSGKKLIE
-717 ISKKISELWES
+717 E
-728 SKDNF
+728 
-733 LLGPLVQGIDKA
+733 
-745 VKKSKSGIKE
+745 VKEFFK
-755 IKASAKDLFEKPFD
+755 KPFD
-769 NTTKSGNGVSKAT
+769 NEVKPEKGVSKNS
-782 AKRMNSFMKNYE
+782 AKRVNSYLKNY
-794 LLVDQDTTGKIEGRV
+794 DKIISKDTESKIAGRV
-809 LTNEEVTKRYKALED
+809 LTDEEIAERNKILSD
-824 MQNQVTKQLNKK
+824 MEKQVTDRLEGKKNKSYK
-836 KDKSN
+836 N
-841 SNLDKLAGMGI
+841 IDKLSELGI
-852 LNEKDAQG
+852 LSDKDVQS
-860 AKAAADELA
+860 AKAVSTELA
-869 KVRTNMF
+869 TFRKRAYSDNVN
-876 SEKVQDFKKLEKQEY
+876 ELKKLEKEEHDAGIQAAERY
-891 DESITATEYYTNR
+891 TAR
-904 INEIKEKARLEN
+904 INAIKEKARLEN
-916 RELSENDKKEIE
+916 RELSKSDLEEIE
-928 SLEKT
+928 SNEK
-933 SAAAVRAVEE
+933 SAAAATRVVQEE
-943 KHAAANKSI
+943 YAQKKAALN
-952 HEDMKNQA
+952 ENMKRQA
-960 VVALSDSA
+960 VGALSESA
-968 KEQKIIMGNLKNA
+968 KEQKIIMGNLKNT

-1071 EQVDWETGQ
+1071 EQVDWETGE
-1080 TLSKWEVFKKDSKK
+1080 TLSKWDVFKKSSKK

-1111 EGFSK
+1111 KAFGEA
-1116 TISNTVDGALK
+1116 VDKVVSGALET
-1127 IWEDFKTGLA
+1127 WDNFKTGLA
-1137 RKINAVTSGINVVLK
+1137 DKVNAVTGGINVVLD
-1152 FFGLDEIPPW
+1152 FFSIPKIPEW
-1162 TPTADSKADVS
+1162 KPNTPNSTKNKHGRSFS
-1173 GYKQGKGGKMH
+1173 T
-1184 AAGSRG
+1184 GSRG
-1190 ASYSGPSLVGEEG
+1190 ASYSGQALVGEEG

-1227 IASGERI
+1227 VTSGERI

-1278 TVDKIKDFGSN
+1278 TVDKLKDFGSN

-1331 TYKNGKNIQGL
+1331 TYKKGKNIQGL
-1342 GYGVMNKLKDTSS
+1342 GHGVMNKLKDTSS
-1355 EWVKNKLEAFKGFF
+1355 EWVKNKLETFKGFF

-1413 APTGTPI
+1413 APMGTPI
-1420 PAQYPG
+1420 PAQHPG

-1443 IKVAD
+1443 VKVAN

-1462 KMGDKVKAG
+1462 KKGEQVKAG

-1498 GQHVNPDTYGGAA
+1498 GQHVNPDTYGGSV

-1582 PQTFDAYKVRGYEN
+1582 PQTFNAYKVRGYEN
-1596 IMNGF
+1596 ILNGF

>member
-300 QSSVD
+300 QSSID

-444 AKVEPTAK
+444 AKIEPTAK
-452 QVMKHFGQAKDYF
+452 QVIRYFGQAKDYF
-465 VDEIIPTAKK
+465 IDEVIPTAKK

-486 GAKNMFNVMDKGFKY
+486 GAKDMFNLMDKGFKY
-501 IIKPSIRI
+501 IIKPGIRV

-524 GKWATY
+524 GKWAAY

-535 LGFKLVGKPLLG
+535 LGFKLIGKPLLG

-594 ASPNIQ
+594 ASPSIQ

-674 KLGAVAGTTF
+674 KLGAAAGTTF
-684 GPIGT
+684 GPLGT
-689 VIGGILGTTAGSI
+689 LIGGVLGTAAGSI

-794 LLVDQDTTGKIEGRV
+794 LLVNQDTTGKIEGRV

-824 MQNQVTKQLNKK
+824 MQNQVTKQLDKK

-1111 EGFSK
+1111 KAFGEAMDKVVS
-1116 TISNTVDGALK
+1116 GALET
-1127 IWEDFKTGLA
+1127 WDNFKTGLA
-1137 RKINAVTSGINVVLK
+1137 DKVNAVTGGINVVLD
-1152 FFGLDEIPPW
+1152 FFSIPKIPEW
-1162 TPTADSKADVS
+1162 KPNTPNSTKNKHGRSFS
-1173 GYKQGKGGKMH
+1173 T
-1184 AAGSRG
+1184 GSRG
-1190 ASYSGPSLVGEEG
+1190 ASYSGQALVGEEG

-1227 IASGERI
+1227 VTSGERI

-1278 TVDKIKDFGSN
+1278 TVDKLKDFGSN

-1331 TYKNGKNIQGL
+1331 TYKKGKNIQGL
-1342 GYGVMNKLKDTSS
+1342 GHGVMNKLKDTSA

-1369 DSEDGGA
+1369 DSEDGVS

>member
-83 KTTNSAKQT
+83 KTTSSAKQT

-100 NQFDKSKNSASVFA
+100 SQFDKSKNSASVFA

-136 HIGTVATKASDVAW
+136 RIGDYATKASDVTW
-150 NAFTKIRNGAM
+150 RAFTKIRNGAM

-452 QVMKHFGQAKDYF
+452 QVIRYFGQAKDYF
-465 VDEIIPTAKK
+465 INEVIPTAKK

-486 GAKNMFNVMDKGFKY
+486 GAKDMFNLMDKGFKY
-501 IIKPSIRI
+501 IIKPSIRV

-524 GKWATY
+524 GKWAAY

-615 KLFGGVRRFAKS
+615 KLFSGVRRFAKS

-674 KLGAVAGTTF
+674 KLGAAAGTTF
-684 GPIGT
+684 GPLGT
-689 VIGGILGTTAGSI
+689 LIGGVLGTAAGSI

-794 LLVDQDTTGKIEGRV
+794 LLVNQDTTGKIEGRV

-841 SNLDKLAGMGI
+841 GNLDKLAGMGI

>member
-83 KTTNSAKQT
+83 KTTSSAKQT

-100 NQFDKSKNSASVFA
+100 SQFDKSKNSASVFA

-300 QSSVD
+300 QSSID

-404 KETSAKLGQGL
+404 KETPAKLGQGL

-444 AKVEPTAK
+444 AKIEPTAK
-452 QVMKHFGQAKDYF
+452 QVIRYFGQAKDYF
-465 VDEIIPTAKK
+465 IDEVIPTAKK

-486 GAKNMFNVMDKGFKY
+486 GAKDMFNLMDKGFKY
-501 IIKPSIRI
+501 IIKPGIRV

-524 GKWATY
+524 GKWAAY

-535 LGFKLVGKPLLG
+535 LGFKLIGKPLLG

-594 ASPNIQ
+594 ASPSIQ

-674 KLGAVAGTTF
+674 KLGAAAGTTF
-684 GPIGT
+684 GPLGT
-689 VIGGILGTTAGSI
+689 LIGGVLGTAAGSI

-794 LLVDQDTTGKIEGRV
+794 LLVNQDTTGKIEGRV

-824 MQNQVTKQLNKK
+824 MQNQVTKQLDKK

-841 SNLDKLAGMGI
+841 SNLDKLASMGI

-1111 EGFSK
+1111 KAFGEAMDKVVS
-1116 TISNTVDGALK
+1116 GALET
-1127 IWEDFKTGLA
+1127 WDNFKTGLA
-1137 RKINAVTSGINVVLK
+1137 DKVNAVTGGINVVLD
-1152 FFGLDEIPPW
+1152 FFSIPKIPEW
-1162 TPTADSKADVS
+1162 KPNTPNSTKNKHGRSFS
-1173 GYKQGKGGKMH
+1173 T
-1184 AAGSRG
+1184 GSRG
-1190 ASYSGPSLVGEEG
+1190 ASYSGQALVGEEG

-1227 IASGERI
+1227 VTSGERI

-1278 TVDKIKDFGSN
+1278 TVDKLKDFGSN

-1331 TYKNGKNIQGL
+1331 TYKKGKNIQGL
-1342 GYGVMNKLKDTSS
+1342 GHGVMNKLKDTSA

-1369 DSEDGGA
+1369 DSEDGVS

>member
-83 KTTNSAKQT
+83 KTTSSAKQT

-100 NQFDKSKNSASVFA
+100 SQFDKSKNSASVFA

-300 QSSVD
+300 QSSID

-444 AKVEPTAK
+444 AKIEPTAK
-452 QVMKHFGQAKDYF
+452 QVIRYFGQAKDYF
-465 VDEIIPTAKK
+465 IDEVIPTAKK

-486 GAKNMFNVMDKGFKY
+486 GAKDMFNLMDKGFKY
-501 IIKPSIRI
+501 IIKPGIRV

-524 GKWATY
+524 GKWAAY

-535 LGFKLVGKPLLG
+535 LGFKLIGKPLLG

-594 ASPNIQ
+594 ASPSIQ

-674 KLGAVAGTTF
+674 KLGAAAGTTF
-684 GPIGT
+684 GPLGT
-689 VIGGILGTTAGSI
+689 LIGGVLGTAAGSI

-794 LLVDQDTTGKIEGRV
+794 LLVNQDTTGKIEGRV

-824 MQNQVTKQLNKK
+824 MQNQVTKQLDKK

-841 SNLDKLAGMGI
+841 SNLDKLASMGI

-1111 EGFSK
+1111 KAFGEAMDKVVS
-1116 TISNTVDGALK
+1116 GALET
-1127 IWEDFKTGLA
+1127 WDNFKTGLA
-1137 RKINAVTSGINVVLK
+1137 DKVNAVTGGINVVLD
-1152 FFGLDEIPPW
+1152 FFSIPKIPEW
-1162 TPTADSKADVS
+1162 KPNTPNSTKNKHGRSFS
-1173 GYKQGKGGKMH
+1173 T
-1184 AAGSRG
+1184 GSRG
-1190 ASYSGPSLVGEEG
+1190 ASYSGQALVGEEG

-1227 IASGERI
+1227 VTSGERI

-1278 TVDKIKDFGSN
+1278 TVDKLKDFGSN

-1331 TYKNGKNIQGL
+1331 TYKKGKNIQGL
-1342 GYGVMNKLKDTSS
+1342 GHGVMNKLKDTSA

-1369 DSEDGGA
+1369 DSEDGVS

>member
-92 EKQVKDVG
+92 EKQLKDVG

-600 ESLPVGSVGKIGKGT
+600 ESLPVGSVGKIGKGA

-660 GGALGAKAATLAGA
+660 GGALGAKAATWAGT

-684 GPIGT
+684 GPVGT
-689 VIGGILGTTAGSI
+689 IIGGVLGTAAGAF
-702 FGSKFGKKLQEKWPD
+702 FGSKFGKKLQEKWPG
-717 ISKKISELWES
+717 ISNMLGKLWGSYKKIP
-728 SKDNF
+728 F
-733 LLGPLVQGIDKA
+733 FGQIAQA
-745 VKKSKSGIKE
+745 VEFGIKE
-755 IKASAKDLFEKPFD
+755 GVKLGRKSIKNFKDLFEKPFD

-794 LLVDQDTTGKIEGRV
+794 LLVNQDTTGKIEGRV

-1111 EGFSK
+1111 KAFGEAMDKVVS
-1116 TISNTVDGALK
+1116 GALET
-1127 IWEDFKTGLA
+1127 WDNFKTGLA
-1137 RKINAVTSGINVVLK
+1137 DKVNAVTGGINVVLD
-1152 FFGLDEIPPW
+1152 FFSIPKIPEW
-1162 TPTADSKADVS
+1162 KPNTPNSTKNKHGRSFS
-1173 GYKQGKGGKMH
+1173 T
-1184 AAGSRG
+1184 GSRG
-1190 ASYSGPSLVGEEG
+1190 TSYSGQALVGEEG

-1227 IASGERI
+1227 VSSGERI

-1331 TYKNGKNIQGL
+1331 TYKKGKNIQGL
-1342 GYGVMNKLKDTSS
+1342 GYGVMNKLKDTSA

-1369 DSEDGGA
+1369 DSEDGGS

-1471 QIVGDVGSSGWSTG
+1471 QIVGDVGTSGWSTG

-1524 VRKAAKQMNQ
+1524 VRKAAKLMNQ
-1534 QVSDA
+1534 GITDSQ
-1539 EVNGILAQIQRE
+1539 VNGILAQIQLE
-1551 SSGNQSI
+1551 SGGNQSA
-1558 IQSSA
+1558 IQSLA
-1563 VWDVNTASGNPARG
+1563 VDDINARTGNLARG
-1577 LLQYI
+1577 LLQYT
-1582 PQTFDAYKVRGYEN
+1582 PTTFEGFKVRGYEN

-1601 HQLMAF
+1601 HQLVAF
-1607 FNNSNWRTDLPYGHS
+1607 FNNSNWQNDIQYGRS
-1622 GWGPTGHRL
+1622 GWTPNGHRL

>member
-83 KTTNSAKQT
+83 KTTSSAKQT

-100 NQFDKSKNSASVFA
+100 SQFDKSKNSASVFA

-300 QSSVD
+300 QSSID

-444 AKVEPTAK
+444 AKIEPTAK
-452 QVMKHFGQAKDYF
+452 QVIRYFGQAKDYF
-465 VDEIIPTAKK
+465 IDEVIPTAKK

-486 GAKNMFNVMDKGFKY
+486 SAKDMFNLMDKGFKY
-501 IIKPSIRI
+501 IIKPGIRV

-524 GKWATY
+524 GKWAAY

-535 LGFKLVGKPLLG
+535 LGFKLIGKPLLG

-594 ASPNIQ
+594 ASPSIQ

-674 KLGAVAGTTF
+674 KLGAAAGTTF
-684 GPIGT
+684 GPLGT
-689 VIGGILGTTAGSI
+689 LIGGVLGTAAGSI

-755 IKASAKDLFEKPFD
+755 IKVSAKDLFEKPFD

-794 LLVDQDTTGKIEGRV
+794 LLVNQDTTGKIEGRV

-824 MQNQVTKQLNKK
+824 MQNQVTKQLDKK

-1111 EGFSK
+1111 KAFGEAMDKVVS
-1116 TISNTVDGALK
+1116 GALET
-1127 IWEDFKTGLA
+1127 WDNFKTGLA
-1137 RKINAVTSGINVVLK
+1137 DKVNAVTGGINVVLD
-1152 FFGLDEIPPW
+1152 FFSIPKIPEW
-1162 TPTADSKADVS
+1162 KPNTPNSTKNKHGRSFS
-1173 GYKQGKGGKMH
+1173 T
-1184 AAGSRG
+1184 GSRG
-1190 ASYSGPSLVGEEG
+1190 ASYSGQALVGEEG

-1227 IASGERI
+1227 VTSGERI

-1278 TVDKIKDFGSN
+1278 TVDKLKDFGSN

-1331 TYKNGKNIQGL
+1331 TYKKGKNIQGL
-1342 GYGVMNKLKDTSS
+1342 GHGVMNKLKDTSA

-1369 DSEDGGA
+1369 DSEDGVS

>member
-1 MADALRSSVI
+1 MSDALRSSVI
-11 ELDWKINNRSLERAN
+11 ELDWKINNRSLERTN

-83 KTTNSAKQT
+83 KTTSSAKQT

-100 NQFDKSKNSASVFA
+100 SQFDKSKNSASVFA

-486 GAKNMFNVMDKGFKY
+486 GAKNMFNIMDKGFKY

-648 FEKIGDSLGSIV
+648 FEKIGDSLRSIV

-1101 GTVEGAKSFG
+1101 GTVESAKSFG

-1331 TYKNGKNIQGL
+1331 TYKKGKNIQGL
-1342 GYGVMNKLKDTSS
+1342 GHGVMNKLKDTSA

-1387 SPFVRTSDY
+1387 SPFIRTSDY

-1420 PAQYPG
+1420 PAQHPG

-1433 SSIGLGEHVG
+1433 STIGLGEHVG

-1448 NLWAMYGHMSRIRA
+1448 NLWALYGHMSRIRA

-1582 PQTFDAYKVRGYEN
+1582 PQTFNAYKVRGYEN
-1596 IMNGF
+1596 ILNGF

>member
-486 GAKNMFNVMDKGFKY
+486 GAKNMFNIMDKGFKY

-552 LGIIGKLEKLGN
+552 LGIIAKLEKLGN

-648 FEKIGDSLGSIV
+648 FEKIGDSLCSIV
-660 GGALGAKAATLAGA
+660 GGVLGAKAATLAGA

-1227 IASGERI
+1227 ITSGERI

-1278 TVDKIKDFGSN
+1278 TVDKLKDFGSN

-1331 TYKNGKNIQGL
+1331 TYKKGKNIQGL
-1342 GYGVMNKLKDTSS
+1342 GHGVMNKLKDTSA

-1582 PQTFDAYKVRGYEN
+1582 PQTFNAYKVRGYEN
-1596 IMNGF
+1596 ILNGF

>member
-83 KTTNSAKQT
+83 KTTSSAKQT

-100 NQFDKSKNSASVFA
+100 SQFDKSKNSASVFA

-300 QSSVD
+300 QSSID
-305 NSKAAKNAMAREKAQ
+305 NSKDAKNAMAREKAQ

-444 AKVEPTAK
+444 AKIEPTAK
-452 QVMKHFGQAKDYF
+452 QVIRYFGQAKDYF
-465 VDEIIPTAKK
+465 IDEVIPTAKK

-486 GAKNMFNVMDKGFKY
+486 GAKDMFNLMDKGFKY
-501 IIKPSIRI
+501 IIKPGIRV

-524 GKWATY
+524 GKWAAY

-535 LGFKLVGKPLLG
+535 LGFKLIGKPLLG

-594 ASPNIQ
+594 ASPSIQ

-615 KLFGGVRRFAKS
+615 RLFGGVRRFAKS

-674 KLGAVAGTTF
+674 KLGAAAGTTF
-684 GPIGT
+684 GPLGT
-689 VIGGILGTTAGSI
+689 LIGGVLGTAAGSI

-794 LLVDQDTTGKIEGRV
+794 LLVNQDTTGKIEGRV

-824 MQNQVTKQLNKK
+824 MQNQVTKQLDKK

-841 SNLDKLAGMGI
+841 SNLDKLASMGI

-1111 EGFSK
+1111 KAFGEAMDKVVS
-1116 TISNTVDGALK
+1116 GALET
-1127 IWEDFKTGLA
+1127 WDNFKTGLA
-1137 RKINAVTSGINVVLK
+1137 DKVNAVTGGINVVLD
-1152 FFGLDEIPPW
+1152 FFSIPKIPEW
-1162 TPTADSKADVS
+1162 KPNTPNSTKNKHGRSFS
-1173 GYKQGKGGKMH
+1173 T
-1184 AAGSRG
+1184 GSRG
-1190 ASYSGPSLVGEEG
+1190 ASYSGQALVGEEG

-1227 IASGERI
+1227 VTSGERI

-1278 TVDKIKDFGSN
+1278 TVDKLKDFGSN

-1331 TYKNGKNIQGL
+1331 TYKKGKNIQGL
-1342 GYGVMNKLKDTSS
+1342 GHGVMNKLKDTSA

-1369 DSEDGGA
+1369 DSEDGVS

>member
-83 KTTNSAKQT
+83 KTTSSAKQT

-100 NQFDKSKNSASVFA
+100 SQFDKSKNSASVFA

-300 QSSVD
+300 QSSID

-444 AKVEPTAK
+444 AKIEPTAK
-452 QVMKHFGQAKDYF
+452 QVIRYFGQAKDYF
-465 VDEIIPTAKK
+465 IDEVIPTAKK

-486 GAKNMFNVMDKGFKY
+486 GAKDMFNLMDKGFKY
-501 IIKPSIRI
+501 IIKPGIRV

-524 GKWATY
+524 GKWAAY

-535 LGFKLVGKPLLG
+535 LGFKLIGKPLLG

-594 ASPNIQ
+594 ASPSIQ

-674 KLGAVAGTTF
+674 KLGAAAGTTF
-684 GPIGT
+684 GPLGT
-689 VIGGILGTTAGSI
+689 LIGGVLGTAAGSI

-794 LLVDQDTTGKIEGRV
+794 LLVNQDTTGKIEGRV

-824 MQNQVTKQLNKK
+824 MQNQVTKQLDKK

-928 SLEKT
+928 SLEKN

-1111 EGFSK
+1111 KAFGEAMDKVVS
-1116 TISNTVDGALK
+1116 GALET
-1127 IWEDFKTGLA
+1127 WDNFKTGLA
-1137 RKINAVTSGINVVLK
+1137 DKVNAVTGGINVVLD
-1152 FFGLDEIPPW
+1152 FFSIPKIPEW
-1162 TPTADSKADVS
+1162 KPNTPNSTKNKHGRSFS
-1173 GYKQGKGGKMH
+1173 T
-1184 AAGSRG
+1184 GSRG
-1190 ASYSGPSLVGEEG
+1190 ASYSGQALVGEEG

-1227 IASGERI
+1227 VTSGERI

-1369 DSEDGGA
+1369 DSEDGVS

>member
-136 HIGTVATKASDVAW
+136 RIGDYATKASDVTW
-150 NAFTKIRNGAM
+150 RAFTKIRNGAM

-809 LTNEEVTKRYKALED
+809 LTNEEVVDRYKTLAD
-824 MQNQVTKQLNKK
+824 MEKQVT
-836 KDKSN
+836 DR
-841 SNLDKLAGMGI
+841 
-852 LNEKDAQG
+852 LNEKKEKSAKNIDKLVEQGVLSGKDAES
-860 AKAAADELA
+860 AKSIGSETA
-869 KVRTNMF
+869 KIRTNMY
-876 SEKVQDFKKLEKQEY
+876 STKVKEYKELEKKEY
-891 DESITATEYYTNR
+891 DDAIAATERYTNR

-916 RELSENDKKEIE
+916 RELSKSDVEEIKSNE
-928 SLEKT
+928 ISA
-933 SAAAVRAVEE
+933 AAAVRIVEE
-943 KHAAANKSI
+943 QHAAENKSI
-952 HEDMKNQA
+952 HEEMKRQA
-960 VVALSDSA
+960 VGALSDSA
-968 KEQKIIMGNLKNA
+968 KEQKIIMGNLKNT

-993 VAASYKAKEGTI
+993 VAASYKAKEGTV

-1071 EQVDWETGQ
+1071 EQVDWETGE

-1101 GTVEGAKSFG
+1101 RTVEGAKSFG
-1111 EGFSK
+1111 KAFGEAMDKVVS
-1116 TISNTVDGALK
+1116 GALET
-1127 IWEDFKTGLA
+1127 WDNFKTGLA
-1137 RKINAVTSGINVVLK
+1137 DKVNAVTGGINVVLD
-1152 FFGLDEIPPW
+1152 FFSIPKIPEW
-1162 TPTADSKADVS
+1162 KPNTPNSTKNKHGRSFS
-1173 GYKQGKGGKMH
+1173 T
-1184 AAGSRG
+1184 GSRG
-1190 ASYSGPSLVGEEG
+1190 ASYSGQALVGEEG

-1227 IASGERI
+1227 VTSGERI

-1278 TVDKIKDFGSN
+1278 TVDKLKDFGSN

-1331 TYKNGKNIQGL
+1331 TYKKGKNIQGL
-1342 GYGVMNKLKDTSS
+1342 GHGVMNKLKDTSA

-1601 HQLMAF
+1601 HQLIAF

>member
-1 MADALRSSVI
+1 
-11 ELDWKINNRSLERAN
+11 
-26 EETDKILA
+26 
-34 KAARMEG
+34 
-41 TYQNSAKSID
+41 
-51 GATTSLKRNS
+51 
-61 EGLKQNT
+61 
-68 DKVVQFGNRAKDSMQ
+68 MQ

-183 ALNKVE
+183 ALNKIE

-486 GAKNMFNVMDKGFKY
+486 GAKNMFSVMDKGFKY

-794 LLVDQDTTGKIEGRV
+794 LLVNQDTTGKIEGRV

-824 MQNQVTKQLNKK
+824 MQNQVTKQLDKK

-1227 IASGERI
+1227 VTSGERI

-1278 TVDKIKDFGSN
+1278 AVDKIKDFGSN

-1331 TYKNGKNIQGL
+1331 TYKKGKNIQGL
-1342 GYGVMNKLKDTSS
+1342 GHGVMNKLKDTSA

-1369 DSEDGGA
+1369 DSEDGGS

-1582 PQTFDAYKVRGYEN
+1582 PQTFNAYKVRGYEN
-1596 IMNGF
+1596 ILNGF

-1667 EKTKALFNQGS
+1667 EKTKALFNQGV

>member
-83 KTTNSAKQT
+83 KTTSSAKQT

-100 NQFDKSKNSASVFA
+100 SQFDKSKNSASVFA

-300 QSSVD
+300 QSSID

-444 AKVEPTAK
+444 AKIEPTAK
-452 QVMKHFGQAKDYF
+452 QVIRYFGQAKDYF
-465 VDEIIPTAKK
+465 IDEVIPTAKK

-486 GAKNMFNVMDKGFKY
+486 GAKDMFNLMDKGFKY
-501 IIKPSIRI
+501 IIKPGIRV

-524 GKWATY
+524 GKWAAY

-535 LGFKLVGKPLLG
+535 LGFKLIGKPLLG

-580 DSAAQKASAPTHTT
+580 DSAAQKASVPTHTT
-594 ASPNIQ
+594 ASPSIQ

-674 KLGAVAGTTF
+674 KLGAAAGTTF
-684 GPIGT
+684 GPLGT
-689 VIGGILGTTAGSI
+689 LIGGVLGTAAGSI

-794 LLVDQDTTGKIEGRV
+794 LLVNQDTTGKIEGRV

-824 MQNQVTKQLNKK
+824 MQNQVTKQLDKK

-1227 IASGERI
+1227 VTSGERI

-1278 TVDKIKDFGSN
+1278 AVDKIKDFGSN

-1331 TYKNGKNIQGL
+1331 TYKKGKNIQGL
-1342 GYGVMNKLKDTSS
+1342 GHGVMNKLKDTSA

-1369 DSEDGGA
+1369 DSEDGGS

-1582 PQTFDAYKVRGYEN
+1582 PQTFNAYKVRGYEN
-1596 IMNGF
+1596 ILNGF

-1667 EKTKALFNQGS
+1667 EKTKALFNQGV

>member
-501 IIKPSIRI
+501 IIKPSLRI

-1111 EGFSK
+1111 KAFGEAMDKVVS
-1116 TISNTVDGALK
+1116 GALET
-1127 IWEDFKTGLA
+1127 WDNFKTGLA
-1137 RKINAVTSGINVVLK
+1137 DKVNAVTGGINVVLD
-1152 FFGLDEIPPW
+1152 FFSIPKIPEW
-1162 TPTADSKADVS
+1162 KPNTPNSTKNKHGRSFS
-1173 GYKQGKGGKMH
+1173 T
-1184 AAGSRG
+1184 GSRG
-1190 ASYSGPSLVGEEG
+1190 ASYSGQALVGEEG

-1227 IASGERI
+1227 VTSGERI

-1278 TVDKIKDFGSN
+1278 TVDKLKDFGSN

-1331 TYKNGKNIQGL
+1331 TYKKGKNIQGL
-1342 GYGVMNKLKDTSS
+1342 GHGVLNKLKDTSA

-1369 DSEDGGA
+1369 DSEDGVS

>member
-83 KTTNSAKQT
+83 KTTSSAKQT

-100 NQFDKSKNSASVFA
+100 SQFDKSKNSASVFA

-282 IVMTQTNLEQ
+282 IVMTQTNLEK

-300 QSSVD
+300 QSSID

-444 AKVEPTAK
+444 AKIEPTAK
-452 QVMKHFGQAKDYF
+452 QVIRYFGQAKDYF
-465 VDEIIPTAKK
+465 IDEVIPTAKK

-486 GAKNMFNVMDKGFKY
+486 GAKDMFNLMDKGFKY
-501 IIKPSIRI
+501 IIKPGIRV

-524 GKWATY
+524 GKWAAY

-535 LGFKLVGKPLLG
+535 LGFKLIGKPLLG

-594 ASPNIQ
+594 ASPSIQ

-674 KLGAVAGTTF
+674 KLGAAAGTTF
-684 GPIGT
+684 GPLGT
-689 VIGGILGTTAGSI
+689 LIGGVLGTAAGSI

-794 LLVDQDTTGKIEGRV
+794 LLVNQDTTGKIEGRV

-824 MQNQVTKQLNKK
+824 MQNQVTKQLDKK

-841 SNLDKLAGMGI
+841 SNLDKLAGMGL

-1111 EGFSK
+1111 KAFGEAMDKVVS
-1116 TISNTVDGALK
+1116 GALET
-1127 IWEDFKTGLA
+1127 WDNFKTGLA
-1137 RKINAVTSGINVVLK
+1137 DKVNAVTGGINVVLD
-1152 FFGLDEIPPW
+1152 FFSIPKIPEW
-1162 TPTADSKADVS
+1162 KPNTPNSTKNKHGRSFS
-1173 GYKQGKGGKMH
+1173 T
-1184 AAGSRG
+1184 GSRG
-1190 ASYSGPSLVGEEG
+1190 ASYSGQALVGEEG

-1227 IASGERI
+1227 VTSGERI

-1278 TVDKIKDFGSN
+1278 TVDKLKDFGSN

-1331 TYKNGKNIQGL
+1331 TYKKGKNIQGL
-1342 GYGVMNKLKDTSS
+1342 GHGVMNKLKDTSA

-1369 DSEDGGA
+1369 DSEDGVS

>member
-600 ESLPVGSVGKIGKGT
+600 ESLPVGSVGKIGKGA

-684 GPIGT
+684 GPVGT
-689 VIGGILGTTAGSI
+689 IIGGVLGTAAGAF
-702 FGSKFGKKLQEKWPD
+702 FGSKFGKKLQEKWPG
-717 ISKKISELWES
+717 ISNMLGKLWGSYKKVPFFGQIA
-728 SKDNF
+728 
-733 LLGPLVQGIDKA
+733 QA
-745 VKKSKSGIKE
+745 VEFGIKE
-755 IKASAKDLFEKPFD
+755 GVKLGRKSIKNFKDLFEKPFD

-794 LLVDQDTTGKIEGRV
+794 LLVNQDTTGKIEGRV

-824 MQNQVTKQLNKK
+824 MQDQVTKQLNKK

-1111 EGFSK
+1111 KAFGEAMDKVVSGSLE
-1116 TISNTVDGALK
+1116 TWDN
-1127 IWEDFKTGLA
+1127 FKTGLA
-1137 RKINAVTSGINVVLK
+1137 DKVNAVTGGINVVLD
-1152 FFGLDEIPPW
+1152 FFSIPKIPEW
-1162 TPTADSKADVS
+1162 KPNTPNSTKNKHGRSFS
-1173 GYKQGKGGKMH
+1173 T
-1184 AAGSRG
+1184 GSRG
-1190 ASYSGPSLVGEEG
+1190 TSYSGQALVGEEG

-1227 IASGERI
+1227 VSSGERI

-1289 AVDKAKEVGTK
+1289 AVDKAKEVGMN

-1331 TYKNGKNIQGL
+1331 TYKKGKNIQGL
-1342 GYGVMNKLKDTSS
+1342 GYGVMNKLKDTST
-1355 EWVKNKLEAFKGFF
+1355 EWVKNKLEDFKGFF
-1369 DSEDGGA
+1369 DSEDGGS

-1524 VRKAAKQMNQ
+1524 VRKAAKLMNQ
-1534 QVSDA
+1534 GITDSQ
-1539 EVNGILAQIQRE
+1539 VNGILAQIQLE
-1551 SSGNQSI
+1551 SGGNQSA
-1558 IQSSA
+1558 IQSLA
-1563 VWDVNTASGNPARG
+1563 VDDINARTGNLARG
-1577 LLQYI
+1577 LLQYT
-1582 PQTFDAYKVRGYEN
+1582 PTTFEGFKVRGYEN

-1601 HQLMAF
+1601 HQLVAF
-1607 FNNSNWRTDLPYGHS
+1607 FNNSNWQNDIQYGRS
-1622 GWGPTGHRL
+1622 GWTPNGHRL

-1706 VRQALEDEYAK
+1706 VRQALEEEYAK